1 VGIVNA
7 MLIQVRARSREF
19 ALYRVVG
26 MSAGQVTRLLLI
38 EGAITG
44 LVGGVLALVLGVPL
58 GMISVSFLD
67 RFTLFDLE
75 YAASLSTMVL
85 VFLGAVA
92 VCSVAAI
99 YPAVKATQISSAE
112 SLHYE

>member
-1 VGIVNA
+1 
-7 MLIQVRARSREF
+7 
-19 ALYRVVG
+19 
-26 MSAGQVTRLLLI
+26 
-38 EGAITG
+38 
-44 LVGGVLALVLGVPL
+44 
-58 GMISVSFLD
+58 VSFLD

-92 VCSVAAI
+92 VCCVSAI